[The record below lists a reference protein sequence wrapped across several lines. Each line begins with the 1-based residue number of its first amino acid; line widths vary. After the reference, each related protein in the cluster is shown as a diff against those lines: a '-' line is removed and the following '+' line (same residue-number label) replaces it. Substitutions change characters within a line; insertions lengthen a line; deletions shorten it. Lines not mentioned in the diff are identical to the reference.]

1 VIYETTKDYS
11 NPENKMLSISPFQFV
26 TLLSLIAHAYC
37 SIETPLVKTTSGTVR
52 GFYPHSSIRAFLGIP
67 YAEPPLGS
75 LRFKPPKPLGVRAGE
90 IDATEFGYSCV
101 QFHTEFLSDNYILPT
116 TGESEDCLTLNIWT
130 SAESSL
136 KLKPVFVWVYGGG
149 FTDGSTSIPC
159 TA

>member
-1 VIYETTKDYS
+1 MFAT
-11 NPENKMLSISPFQFV
+11 PHFQV
-26 TLLSLIAHAYC
+26 ATVLSLVAHSYC
-37 SIETPLVKTTSGTVR
+37 SIDGPLVKTTSGTVR

-75 LRFKPPKPLGVRAGE
+75 LRFKPPKPPGVRVGE

-130 SAESSL
+130 AAETSS
-136 KLKPVFVWVYGGG
+136 KLKPVLVWLYGGG

-159 TA
+159 MA